1 MASKR
6 TFDEDDHQGDDGRDL
21 HNHAKRRH
29 GDPQQDDATNFYLC
43 FQFNIRPSL
52 NLGVTSRSKGLE
64 LCFVK
69 RLPSEIFTLAKLTAE
84 DGGPLQIELRYAAS
98 QQRVV
103 TGEGSTMKVQICVL
117 AGDFGDE
124 DWTTQKFNAQILK
137 PRDKGPLLKGNT
149 VLKLKNGV
157 GDIDKNLVFGDNSC
171 WTKNKKFRLGVII
184 LESSS
189 AGADTREGKSEP
201 FRVKDN
207 RGVSYKKHE
216 RPSLDDEVWRLKNIA
231 KEGKIHRQLSE
242 NGIKNV
248 KDLLRRN
255 TTGSLQ
261 EKFSDVRLWHK
272 MLAHAKDCKVDDG
285 ELYTYRYHPTEQ
297 ALPVSLVFNCIYE
310 VVWVAFN
317 DGQLCPVQSLNLVQK
332 SWVDR
337 AKDEAYKNLKDLVK
351 IEAPTHGTLTPYGAP
366 DQDLRQLFLTQGQL
380 DTWPSTSAST
390 IFGPMQGEV
399 PLNFF
404 TVGQVVPE
412 EANIDGGNGWENYD
426 LENYIISNQSEQL
439 NPNSF
444 PYGDDGA
451 ESSKHSS
458 FPNTKLSKGKSKTVW
473 QKTRNVLKWVMP
485 YMAKWKPKLLCR
497 HY

>member
-1 MASKR
+1 MPEIVQTTLQR
-6 TFDEDDHQGDDGRDL
+6 
-21 HNHAKRRH
+21 
-29 GDPQQDDATNFYLC
+29 YLGHEGS
-43 FQFNIRPSL
+43 IRPSL
-52 NLGVTSRSKGLE
+52 NQGVTSRSKGLE

-124 DWTTQKFNAQILK
+124 DWTTQEFNAQILK
-137 PRDKGPLLKGNT
+137 PRDKGPLLKGRT

-171 WTKNKKFRLGVII
+171 WTKNKKFQLGVII

-207 RGVSYKKHE
+207 RGVSYKKHQ
-216 RPSLDDEVWRLKNIA
+216 RPLLNDKVWRLKKIA
-231 KEGKIHRQLSE
+231 KEGTIHRQLSE
-242 NGIKNV
+242 NGIKTV
-248 KDLLRRN
+248 KDLLRLN

-261 EKFSDVRLWHK
+261 EIFSDVKSWGK
-272 MLAHAKDCKVDDG
+272 ILAHAKECKVDDG

-297 ALPVSLVFNCIYE
+297 AISVSLVFNCIYE

-317 DGQLCPVQSLNLVQK
+317 DGQLRPVQSLNLLVEK
-332 SWVDR
+332 LWVHR
-337 AKDEAYKNLKDLVK
+337 AKDEAYKNLKDLVP

-366 DQDLRQLFLTQGQL
+366 DQDLQQLFLTQGQL
-380 DTWPSTSAST
+380 DTWPWTSAST
-390 IFGPMQGEV
+390 IFDQTWPMQGEV
-399 PLNFF
+399 PLNLS

-412 EANIDGGNGWENYD
+412 EANIDGGNVWENYD
-426 LENYIISNQSEQL
+426 LESYCISNQWEQL

-444 PYGDDGA
+444 PYGDGGA
-451 ESSKHSS
+451 ASSKHSS
-458 FPNTKLSKGKSKTVW
+458 FPNTKLSKRKSQTVW

>member
-29 GDPQQDDATNFYLC
+29 GDPQQDDATNFYLVAIETVVRRVVPEII
-43 FQFNIRPSL
+43 QTTLQRYLGHEGSIRPSL

-261 EKFSDVRLWHK
+261 E
-272 MLAHAKDCKVDDG
+272 
-285 ELYTYRYHPTEQ
+285 
-297 ALPVSLVFNCIYE
+297 
-310 VVWVAFN
+310 
-317 DGQLCPVQSLNLVQK
+317 